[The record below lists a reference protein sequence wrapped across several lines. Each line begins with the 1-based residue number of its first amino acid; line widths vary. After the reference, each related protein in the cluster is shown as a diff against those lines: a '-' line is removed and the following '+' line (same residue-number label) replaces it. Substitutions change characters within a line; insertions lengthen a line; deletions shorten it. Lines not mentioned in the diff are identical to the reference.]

1 MRILDKTAIKKD
13 ILQCLDGLNLD
24 KVILFGSL
32 AQGQVGAN
40 SDIDLYVVTKD
51 EGIPATWTEKNQLYL
66 MISRRLRELRRTY
79 PIDLIVHTRA
89 MHKRFVEIQSSMARE
104 IMGKGVVLYG

>member
-1 MRILDKTAIKKD
+1 MKVLDTHVIKND
-13 ILQCLDGLNLD
+13 VLSRLEGLDLD

-32 AQGQVGAN
+32 AQGHVGVN

-66 MISRRLRELRRTY
+66 MISRRLRDLRRKY

-89 MHKRFVEIQSSMARE
+89 MHARFVAIQSSMARE
-104 IMGKGVVLYG
+104 IMGKGVLLYG